1 MNPFS
6 KIFIAFCI
14 GLLTFPAGVDLVH
27 LLANHEHLSCN
38 NYSEAHFHQAVPE
51 CEILQ
56 FQQNFYTAPK
66 FFTVQFSS
74 PEILFQPKVQSAE
87 FLKTT
92 QKYSLS
98 LRGPPSY
105 SV

>member
-14 GLLTFPAGVDLVH
+14 GLITFPAGVDLVH
-27 LLANHEHLSCN
+27 LLAKHKHLTCN
-38 NYSEAHFHQAVPE
+38 NYSEAHFHQADPE

-56 FQQNFYTAPK
+56 FQQNFYTSPE

-74 PEILFQPKVQSAE
+74 PEIIFQPQVQPAR
-87 FLKTT
+87 FLKRI
-92 QKYSLS
+92 QKYSFS